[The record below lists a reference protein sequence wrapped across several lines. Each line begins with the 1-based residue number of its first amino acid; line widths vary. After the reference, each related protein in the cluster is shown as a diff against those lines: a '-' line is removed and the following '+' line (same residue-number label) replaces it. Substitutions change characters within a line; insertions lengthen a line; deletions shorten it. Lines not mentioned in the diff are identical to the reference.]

1 MTAKTRKALLYIFM
15 SLFILTMFTASLTFG
30 RYSAE
35 QSSDSP
41 YSGDF
46 EYVLSDAIVVN
57 SIDEFFDAINNG

>member
-35 QSSDSP
+35 QSSDSH

-57 SIDEFFDAINNG
+57 SIDEFF